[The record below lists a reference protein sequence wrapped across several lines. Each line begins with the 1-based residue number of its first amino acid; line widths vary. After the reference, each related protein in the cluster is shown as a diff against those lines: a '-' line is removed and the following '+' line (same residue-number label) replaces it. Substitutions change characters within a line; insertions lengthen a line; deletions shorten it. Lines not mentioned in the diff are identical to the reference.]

1 MLPLIVI
8 RPEPGNAGTAAAARG
23 MGLQVIAEPLF
34 ELQARTW
41 DTPPVEQFDALLA
54 GSANAFRL
62 GGSGLAPLRSLPVHA
77 VGKTTARA
85 ATGKGFV
92 VAAMGTGGLQ
102 AVLDRVPSGT
112 RLLRLAGEDRVRIVP
127 PEGVTMVERVVYA
140 SAARPMP
147 PSLADALARP
157 AVVALHSAEAAI
169 HLAAECAR
177 LEIDRSRLALV
188 TMGPRV
194 SAAAGAGWRAVAEAE
209 SPAELPLL
217 DKARD
222 LCHTL
227 ADN

>member
-23 MGLQVIAEPLF
+23 MGLQVIPEPLF
-34 ELQARTW
+34 ELQARAW
-41 DTPPVEQFDALLA
+41 DAPPVDQFDALLV

-62 GGSGLAPLRSLPVHA
+62 GGSGLGGLRSLPVHA

-85 ATGKGFV
+85 ATAKGFV

-112 RLLRLAGEDRVRIVP
+112 RLLRLAGEDRVRLVP
-127 PEGVTMVERVVYA
+127 PEGVSLIERVVYA
-140 SAARPMP
+140 SAPRPVP
-147 PSLADALARP
+147 AGLAAALARP
-157 AVVALHSAEAAI
+157 AVIALHSAEAAI

-177 LEIDRSRLALV
+177 LGIDRSRLALV

-194 SAAAGAGWRAVAEAE
+194 SAAAGDGWRMVIAAE

-222 LCHTL
+222 LCQTL
-227 ADN
+227 TEN